1 MQAKKSVKRD
11 TLLVSG
17 LGNLSDLCPAAA
29 VALRRFPGA
38 RLAFSSMAALPD
50 VIVQNRPEKNGEV
63 HLLGVGLTGDP
74 AQLETALSECR
85 KSGTRVVW
93 HSVGYPFPASLP
105 DSLRNLLEID
115 FIAEASSLADGL
127 ASSFKVEA
135 EVLSSLAQGTY
146 KGTDAKD
153 WRERMEAEDWNFAN
167 THDRA
172 PLERLSRDLAECVA
186 PQKWDDATRRL
197 IAAYARWG
205 GRELD
210 AGGPRMKRLRKDI
223 SRIAK
228 SNAERI
234 LVTGEN
240 GTGKETVAMLLHVQS
255 GRTGPFLAFN
265 CATVSRDLIES
276 RLFGH
281 RKGAFTGATE
291 NRPGLFREA
300 DGGTLFLDEIG
311 ELPKEVQGILLRV
324 LQEGRV
330 QGVGETE
337 EVAVNVRV
345 VAATNRDLA
354 ELVREGRFR
363 QDLYFRLALVE
374 LHVPPLRERA
384 DDFARLAGNFW
395 KKTAKGRKALT
406 SADIAAL
413 ADYDWPGNV
422 RELHNVLER
431 AALFPDKSVAELVAE
446 EAEKCAALR
455 RPESRESPEGR
466 ESRDGLE
473 SPESRAGKA
482 TKRPPP
488 DGKSELLDD
497 AIRAHVRRVLALHGG
512 NISEA
517 ARALGVSRNTVRTH
531 MGA

>member
-1 MQAKKSVKRD
+1 MKRE
-11 TLLVSG
+11 TLIISG
-17 LGNLSDLCPAAA
+17 LGNLTDLCAAAA
-29 VALRRFPGA
+29 VALRKFRNAG
-38 RLAFSSMAALPD
+38 LAFSSRAALPD
-50 VIVQNRPEKNGEV
+50 VLDNRMPARGGEV
-63 HLLGVGLTGDP
+63 HLVGIGLTGDP
-74 AQLETALSECR
+74 TRLEASLAKCR
-85 KSGTRVVW
+85 KGGVKVTW
-93 HSVGYPFPASLP
+93 HSVIYPFPENLP
-105 DSLRNLLEID
+105 ESFRELLNVEFD
-115 FIAEASSLADGL
+115 ERGRSLA
-127 ASSFKVEA
+127 E
-135 EVLSSLAQGTY
+135 SLAQRFGVDAEVPVALAHGTL
-146 KGTDAKD
+146 KGTDAKA
-153 WRERMEAEDWNFAN
+153 WRERVDAVDWNFAN

-172 PLERLSRDLAECVA
+172 PLEHLSRDLADSVA
-186 PQKWDDATRRL
+186 PSRWDDSTRRL
-197 IAAYARWG
+197 IAAHARWG

-228 SNAERI
+228 SDAERI

-265 CATVSRDLIES
+265 CATVSRELIES

-345 VAATNRDLA
+345 VAATNRDLPS
-354 ELVREGRFR
+354 LVREGLFR
-363 QDLYFRLALVE
+363 EDLYFRLALVE
-374 LHVPPLRERA
+374 LNVPPLRERA
-384 DDFARLAGNFW
+384 DDFAMLAGNFW

-446 EAEKCAALR
+446 EKERCATLR
-455 RPESRESPEGR
+455 RPKRPEG
-466 ESRDGLE
+466 LE
-473 SPESRAGKA
+473 RPEGPASNAEARG
-482 TKRPPP
+482 PH

-497 AIRAHVRRVLALHGG
+497 AIRTHVRRVLDLHGG

-517 ARALGVSRNTVRTH
+517 ARALGVSRNTVRSH